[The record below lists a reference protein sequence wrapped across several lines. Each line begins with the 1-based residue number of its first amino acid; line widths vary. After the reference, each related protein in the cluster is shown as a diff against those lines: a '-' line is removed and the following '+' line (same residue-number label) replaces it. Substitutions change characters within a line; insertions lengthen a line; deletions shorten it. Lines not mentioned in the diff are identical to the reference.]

1 MFISYFDT
9 KNHDAYQRREKNEK
23 QVKHIE
29 KMAYESKWKKDADH
43 LALIDKNYEQRKQE
57 KKHNRERNLR
67 LLKLNKRLN

>member
-1 MFISYFDT
+1 LFISYFDT

-57 KKHNRERNLR
+57 WNQELDRRQYMA
-67 LLKLNKRLN
+67 